1 MTMANKPS
9 RDKRS
14 IAPAAPTCE
23 LTTFST
29 CAAGYFAGKHMSEV
43 LAGAMPG
50 IPVQAMHED
59 ASPDAA
65 FVSHSELKNS
75 LMSHQRY
82 RNYTPFMEAE
92 FGRVAGYRLYHRS
105 AQVVR
110 LLHLRQ
116 RSESD

>member
-92 FGRVAGYRLYHRS
+92 FGRVCRIS
-105 AQVVR
+105 AIPSIGASCSVTPSAATVR
-110 LLHLRQ
+110 V
-116 RSESD
+116 